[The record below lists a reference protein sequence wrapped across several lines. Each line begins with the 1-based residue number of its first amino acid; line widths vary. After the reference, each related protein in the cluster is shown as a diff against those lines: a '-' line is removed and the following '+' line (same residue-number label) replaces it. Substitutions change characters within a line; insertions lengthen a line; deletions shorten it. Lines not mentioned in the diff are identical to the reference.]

1 MEIYKIL
8 LVTISIFL
16 ISDFENLV
24 ISVISNKISGGA
36 YEIWQQLV
44 TPWSKQFTET
54 SDVDIE
60 LKGDS
65 WPLRKAAILARKR
78 IGEQLIDQAVT
89 VVFSFPPGVSRR
101 ERKPY

>member
-44 TPWSKQFTET
+44 TPWTFIPTDDIVFRLPGATITFANET
-54 SDVDIE
+54 I
-60 LKGDS
+60 
-65 WPLRKAAILARKR
+65 R
-78 IGEQLIDQAVT
+78 IMNMC
-89 VVFSFPPGVSRR
+89 R
-101 ERKPY
+101 